1 MTINRRKFLMT
12 SGLLASGAALASMGC
27 KSSKASSGAGKTK
40 PYGIQLYSVR
50 DDIPKDPRGVLKNL
64 ASYGYTQ
71 VESFE
76 GAQGMFWGMTNKE
89 FKAYMDSLGMTIISS
104 HCNIAKDFEKK
115 AAEAAEIGMKY
126 LICPF
131 IGPRKTVDEFKHIAE
146 QFNAAGEVCKKN
158 GIRFAYHNHGYS
170 FVPVE
175 GQLQQDVMIQNTD
188 AALVDYEMDIYWVV
202 TAGANPEEWM
212 KKYPNRF
219 KLCHIKD
226 RGKQFD
232 PKEANASVDLG
243 TGSIDFPA
251 ILKTAK
257 ATGMQYYIVE
267 QERYDNTTP
276 MKSAEVDAVYMKKL
290 LA

>member
-1 MTINRRKFLMT
+1 
-12 SGLLASGAALASMGC
+12 
-27 KSSKASSGAGKTK
+27 
-40 PYGIQLYSVR
+40 
-50 DDIPKDPRGVLKNL
+50 
-64 ASYGYTQ
+64 

-76 GAQGMFWGMTNKE
+76 GAHGLFWGMTNRE

-115 AAEAAEIGMKY
+115 AAEASEIGMKY

-131 IGPRKTVDEFKHIAE
+131 IGPRKTVDEFKRIAE

-175 GQLQQDVMIQNTD
+175 GQLQQDVMMQNTD

-232 PKEANASVDLG
+232 PKEGNASVDLG
-243 TGSIDFPA
+243 TGSIDFPT

-257 ATGMQYYIVE
+257 ATGMQYHIV
-267 QERYDNTTP
+267 
-276 MKSAEVDAVYMKKL
+276 
-290 LA
+290 

>member
-1 MTINRRKFLMT
+1 MT
-12 SGLLASGAALASMGC
+12 SGMLASGAALASIGC
-27 KSSKASSGAGKTK
+27 KTSKASSGSGKAK

-50 DDIPKDPRGVLKNL
+50 DDIPKDPKGVLKNL

-131 IGPRKTVDEFKHIAE
+131 IGPRKTVDEFKKIAE

-175 GQLQQDVMIQNTD
+175 GQLQQDVMMQNTD

-219 KLCHIKD
+219 TLCHIKD

-232 PKEANASVDLG
+232 PKEGNASVDLG

-257 ATGMQYYIVE
+257 ATGMQYSIVE

-276 MKSAEVDAVYMKKL
+276 MKSAEVDAAFMKKL

>member
-1 MTINRRKFLMT
+1 MT
-12 SGLLASGAALASMGC
+12 SGMLASGAALASIGC
-27 KSSKASSGAGKTK
+27 KTSKASSGSGKAK

-50 DDIPKDPRGVLKNL
+50 DDIPKDPKGVLKNL

-131 IGPRKTVDEFKHIAE
+131 IGPRKTVDEFKKIAE

-175 GQLQQDVMIQNTD
+175 GQLQQDVMMQNTD

-219 KLCHIKD
+219 TLCHIKD

-232 PKEANASVDLG
+232 PKEGNASVDLG

-257 ATGMQYYIVE
+257 ATGMQYNIVE

-276 MKSAEVDAVYMKKL
+276 MKSAEVDAAFMKKL